1 MCLVSRLD
9 IWTTF
14 KMCALE
20 QFLCCV
26 FLFFWYVLKLN
37 VFTSKAKKLFVSTYV
52 YKTNRYRTVGRQ
64 NLFSLTFFYLTTIIV
79 NY

>member
-1 MCLVSRLD
+1 MFGVSLGYLDHFQNACFRTVLV
-9 IWTTF
+9 
-14 KMCALE
+14 
-20 QFLCCV
+20 LC
-26 FLFFWYVLKLN
+26 FSLFWYVLNLN

-52 YKTNRYRTVGRQ
+52 YKTNIGIVGWQ